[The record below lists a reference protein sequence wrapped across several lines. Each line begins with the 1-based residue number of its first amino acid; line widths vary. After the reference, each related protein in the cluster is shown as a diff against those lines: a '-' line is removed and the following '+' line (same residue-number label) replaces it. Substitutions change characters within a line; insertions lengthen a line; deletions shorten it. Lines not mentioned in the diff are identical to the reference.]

1 MVERCIALVS
11 GCDYVAPMAADWSAL
26 TAFLRSQPETVTL
39 TWGEL
44 EHVVGEIPRSAISHP
59 EWWGGDRSHTR
70 AWRAAGFRVL
80 TKEPGLSVTFHRI
93 GSSTHDPSTS
103 PLTHE
108 STAVAEAEPCDRSGR
123 LLLITCGKSKRT
135 SPAAAKD
142 LYLSPRFR
150 KARTYAERSGSPWF
164 ILSAEHALVGPDEW
178 IAPYDRY
185 LPDTPR
191 DYRVAWGEW
200 AAARLELL
208 AGPLHGRV
216 IEIHAGAAYVQP
228 LTTPLAR
235 RGAQI
240 ERPLEGLTSVR
251 WQGWYD
257 ARAGDQPADVR
268 GGGDEYPGDPEAWI
282 AQIGD
287 HANSVSPSD
296 LASIERSVMDG
307 PGLYGWFVD
316 QLGAADISRG
326 LGIEVSAGLI
336 YVGQTG
342 ATKWPSGKAS
352 TGTLLNRIR
361 RQHLGGSRSSSTLRR
376 TLGAI
381 LDQAHEHAWSSAAL
395 SDWMVRHLRV
405 VPAITPDA
413 DALGDLERQVVRAL
427 DPPLNLDHVDPTP
440 TRTRLQELRAATD
453 QSLR

>member
-1 MVERCIALVS
+1 MVAPVGRC
-11 GCDYVAPMAADWSAL
+11 GYVAPMAADWSAL
-26 TAFLRSQPETVTL
+26 TAFLRGQPDTVTL
-39 TWGEL
+39 TWGDL
-44 EHVVGEIPRSAISHP
+44 EQVVGEIPRSSISHP
-59 EWWGGDRSHTR
+59 QWWSGNRSHTR

-80 TKEPGLSVTFHRI
+80 AKEPGLSVTFHRI
-93 GSSTHDPSTS
+93 GSSTHAPSAAPLTQASTS
-103 PLTHE
+103 AE
-108 STAVAEAEPCDRSGR
+108 EAEPCNQSGR
-123 LLLITCGKSKRT
+123 LLLITCAKSKRT

-150 KARTYAERSGSPWF
+150 KARTYAARSGSPWF

-185 LPDTPR
+185 LPETPR

-208 AGPLHGRV
+208 AGPLQGRV
-216 IEIHAGAAYVQP
+216 IEIHAGAAYIQP
-228 LTTPLAR
+228 LAIPLTR
-235 RGAQI
+235 RGAHI
-240 ERPLEGLTSVR
+240 ERPLEGLTSGR

-257 ARAGDQPADVR
+257 ARADGQPAVVR
-268 GGGDEYPGDPEAWI
+268 GDGYWHAGSPEAWI
-282 AQIGD
+282 ARVGD

-296 LASIERSVMDG
+296 LASVERSVMDG

-316 QLGAADISRG
+316 QPGAADISRG
-326 LGIEVSAGLI
+326 LGINVSAGLI

-381 LDQAHEHAWSSAAL
+381 LDQADGHEWSSAAL

-440 TRTRLQELRAATD
+440 TRIRLKELRAATD